1 MTSVL
6 YDVPGP
12 RAIVRNRLLGVLTIV
27 VVAVVLA
34 VLIWRLASAIAVSR

>member
-12 RAIVRNRLLGVLTIV
+12 RAIARNRILAVITIV
-27 VVAVVLA
+27 VVLAAIGFVLY
-34 VLIWRLASAIAVSR
+34 RM